1 MDVRVSS
8 LRDAPL
14 VEVKGEIDH
23 GTCEDL
29 NAALCTALDAGG
41 QVVLIDLDQV
51 GYIDSGGLSV
61 LFSALKRL
69 SPDGWLGLVRP
80 NANVRR
86 LFELVGLCADPN
98 VRIFEDRVTAE
109 AALMGRTGAA

>member
-29 NAALCTALDAGG
+29 DEALRTVLDAGS
-41 QVVLIDLDQV
+41 QIVLIDLHQV

-69 SPDGWLGLVRP
+69 GPDGWLGLVRP
-80 NANVRR
+80 NMNVRR
-86 LFELVGLCADPN
+86 LFELVGLCADPS
-98 VRIFEDRVTAE
+98 VRIFEDRVAAE
-109 AALMGRTGAA
+109 AALIGRTGAA